1 MLVHHSRNTA
11 SKQWDETL
19 TLSLGRRRQTRAHFP
34 AVASLD
40 GFDER
45 WDAFLDFF
53 VHSVANGAKETSLA
67 AISALQMTISSHAST
82 PAMPP
87 RSSRDVFE
95 RTPTRRARVTAREI
109 ARTPRPARNSRRP

>member
-19 TLSLGRRRQTRAHFP
+19 TPRLGEARGSSPTSAS

-87 RSSRDVFE
+87 SALLAMSSSV
-95 RTPTRRARVTAREI
+95 RRRVARV
-109 ARTPRPARNSRRP
+109 